1 MLSKAEFDI
10 LNYIRRSGS
19 RTVTQHMIAEETD
32 ISVGKANA
40 LVREMEKAGLVS
52 KGLSL
57 TASGEEA
64 LKPYKVTNAIIMAAG
79 MSSRF
84 APLSYEKPKALLNVK
99 GEILIEREIRQLQEA
114 GIRNITLVVGYMKEK
129 MFYLAEKYGVEIV
142 VNEDYYRY
150 NNTSTLMLVTEQLD
164 NTYICSSD
172 NYFTINPF
180 EPYVYRSYYSAVYAV
195 GNTEE
200 YCLTVNKKD
209 RITDVSIGGSAAWY
223 MLGHVYWDREF
234 SKKFVRILK
243 DEYENPLTKQQLWE
257 NLYMR
262 YIDELDLYIQRY
274 DESVIKEFYSLDELR
289 AFDQDYLKHSNSQI
303 FNNICEKLCC
313 KEQEIMDIHP
323 IKTGLTN
330 LSFLFCCKGEK
341 YVYRHPGV
349 GTEEYINRI
358 SEAESMKIAK
368 ELGLDDTFIY
378 IDAAKG
384 WKISHYIEN
393 AEQLNYRNAGQVRL
407 ALEMLKKLHSSGT
420 ETSQKFDI
428 YEEIQKFMRILDQ
441 SQKSSFEGMA
451 EMRENIEKLHDLV
464 EKDGIASCLCHC
476 DSYNP
481 NFLIDKNGKMGKD
494 RGRFSVLTSAVLM
507 I

>member
-32 ISVGKANA
+32 ISVGKVNA
-40 LVREMEKAGLVS
+40 LVREMEKGGLVT

-57 TASGEEA
+57 TASGEES

-142 VNEDYYRY
+142 VNEEYYRY

-164 NTYICSSD
+164 NTYIGSSD

-209 RITDVSIGGSAAWY
+209 RITDVSIGGSATWY

-234 SKKFVRILK
+234 SKNFV
-243 DEYENPLTKQQLWE
+243 PL
-257 NLYMR
+257 
-262 YIDELDLYIQRY
+262 
-274 DESVIKEFYSLDELR
+274 
-289 AFDQDYLKHSNSQI
+289 
-303 FNNICEKLCC
+303 
-313 KEQEIMDIHP
+313 
-323 IKTGLTN
+323 
-330 LSFLFCCKGEK
+330 
-341 YVYRHPGV
+341 
-349 GTEEYINRI
+349 
-358 SEAESMKIAK
+358 
-368 ELGLDDTFIY
+368 
-378 IDAAKG
+378 
-384 WKISHYIEN
+384 
-393 AEQLNYRNAGQVRL
+393 
-407 ALEMLKKLHSSGT
+407 
-420 ETSQKFDI
+420 
-428 YEEIQKFMRILDQ
+428 
-441 SQKSSFEGMA
+441 
-451 EMRENIEKLHDLV
+451 
-464 EKDGIASCLCHC
+464 
-476 DSYNP
+476 
-481 NFLIDKNGKMGKD
+481 
-494 RGRFSVLTSAVLM
+494 
-507 I
+507 